1 MKTVNYG
8 FILLALCS
16 TMMLAFC
23 KSQHEGSTESANPS
37 ILVFSKTGGFRHDA
51 IEKGTAAIEALGR
64 ENGFDVEHTEDSTLF
79 TANYLKKFKAI
90 IFLST
95 TGDILN
101 NEQQKAFEQY
111 IQHGGGF
118 VGVHAAADTE
128 YDWPWYNKLVGA
140 WFLSHPKQQ
149 NATIDVL
156 DKNHPSTQHLPDR
169 WTRWDEWYNYKDI
182 NPETHV
188 LMKLDE
194 GSYEGGENGE
204 NHPIA
209 WYHTFDGGRAFY
221 TGLGHT
227 KESYDEEHFKKH
239 LLGGIKYAMGE

>member
-1 MKTVNYG
+1 MNLKKYLFVPFLVFCAG
-8 FILLALCS
+8 ILLSFCS
-16 TMMLAFC
+16 PENKEINKA
-23 KSQHEGSTESANPS
+23 KPKV
-37 ILVFSKTGGFRHDA
+37 LVFSKTGGFRHDS
-51 IEKGTAAIEALGR
+51 IEKGTATIEALGK
-64 ENGFDVEHTEDSTLF
+64 ENNFEVEHTEDSTLF
-79 TANYLKKFKAI
+79 TSDYLNKFKAVV
-90 IFLST
+90 FLST

-101 NEQQKAFEQY
+101 DEQQKTFEQY

-128 YDWPWYNKLVGA
+128 YSWPWYNKLVGA

-156 DKNHPSTQHLPDR
+156 DKNHPSTQHLPDQ

-194 GSYEGGENGE
+194 SSYEGGENKG

-209 WYHTFDGGRAFY
+209 WYHEFDGGRAFY

-227 KESYDEEHFKKH
+227 KESYDEENFKKH
-239 LLGGIKYAMGE
+239 LLGGIKYALGE